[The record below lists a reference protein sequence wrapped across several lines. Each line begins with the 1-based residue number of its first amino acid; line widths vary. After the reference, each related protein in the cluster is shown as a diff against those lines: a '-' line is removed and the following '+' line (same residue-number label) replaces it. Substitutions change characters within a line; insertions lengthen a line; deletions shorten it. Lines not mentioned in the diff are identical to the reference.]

1 MNIAI
6 IGAGFSGLAAS
17 WYLAVAGHKVTVFDR
32 GGIGFGASG
41 IAAGLLHPFMPNKAT
56 LSWQALS
63 GMQETLKL
71 LKVANVSPME
81 GILRPCVN
89 EELEKEFFSI
99 SQTFQE
105 TEWWGAEKVRD
116 TLPYL
121 LPQPAL
127 FLKNGYV
134 IDSKAYLEGLWK
146 ASLSLGATLVIQE
159 IHSLSE
165 LSAFDQVI
173 VTTGSSHI
181 EETKHIP
188 TTCIKGQII
197 ELSWDMPEPLP
208 FSLNSGAYVVMGK
221 ENRSCFVG
229 ATFERKF
236 STFEAEPE
244 KARSELCVK
253 VAAFSPQISKLPFI
267 GCRAGVRSY
276 TRNRLP
282 LIVRLSERAW
292 CLTGMGAKGLL
303 YHALMAKKLCDD
315 IATSCN

>member
-6 IGAGFSGLAAS
+6 IGAGFSGLAAT
-17 WYLAVAGHKVTVFDR
+17 WYLATANHKVTLFDR

-41 IAAGLLHPFMPNKAT
+41 IAAGLLHPFMPNKAK
-56 LSWQALS
+56 LSWQALL

-71 LKVANVSPME
+71 LSVAKVTPIS
-81 GILRPCVN
+81 GILRPAVN

-99 SQTFQE
+99 SQIFQE
-105 TEWWGAEKVRD
+105 TEWWDAQKVQEK
-116 TLPYL
+116 LPYL

-146 ASLSLGATLVIQE
+146 ACLALQATLVIQE

-165 LSAFDQVI
+165 LSSFDHII
-173 VTTGSSHI
+173 VTTGSSCI

-188 TTCIKGQII
+188 VTCIKGQII
-197 ELSWDMPEPLP
+197 ELSWQIRPPLP
-208 FSLNSGAYVVMGK
+208 FSLNSGVYVVMGE

-229 ATFERKF
+229 ATFERTF
-236 STFEAEPE
+236 STSAPEPE
-244 KARSELCVK
+244 KARNELCAK
-253 VAAFSPQISKLPFI
+253 VAAFSPQISRLPLI
-267 GCRAGVRSY
+267 SCRAGIRAY

-282 LIVRLSERAW
+282 LIVKLSERAS

-303 YHALMAKKLCDD
+303 YHALMAKKLCND
-315 IATSCN
+315 ITNNL